1 MNRKYACCASL
12 VVALL
17 GSSAPQT
24 PPKKRASQPVVV
36 RPPVTEKRTPP
47 VGPQPCRI
55 GEMTFQQEEER
66 RFALGIG
73 DTPDKPPGPNQVLTY
88 AERMPTLNGE
98 FSISAILAIINRYLV
113 LPPNALE
120 GRVYIELVV
129 DKAGRVRRPKTLKG
143 VRADVDS
150 AVVAATRR
158 LPRFT
163 PGRHGGQAV
172 NVSFVVPVTIKVNE
186 QP

>member
-1 MNRKYACCASL
+1 MNRNYAFCASL
-12 VVALL
+12 VVALM
-17 GSSAPQT
+17 GSSALAQT
-24 PPKKRASQPVVV
+24 PPKEPTSKPVVV
-36 RPPVTEKRTPP
+36 RPPATEKLTPP
-47 VGPQPCRI
+47 VKPQPCRI
-55 GEMTFQQEEER
+55 GEITFRKEQQR
-66 RFALGIG
+66 RFALGLG

-88 AERMPTLNGE
+88 AERMPALDGE
-98 FSISAILAIINRYLV
+98 FSINAILAIINRYLV

-120 GRVYIELVV
+120 GRVYMRLVV
-129 DKAGRVRRPKTLKG
+129 DKAGRVRHPKILKG

-163 PGRHGGQAV
+163 PGQHGGQAV
-172 NVSFVVPVTIKVNE
+172 NVSFVVPVSIKNE